1 MPPPKHS
8 ELPPRPSG
16 TFNMSGSSRRPGAV
30 DASVTSS
37 SNSFAFQLSPTA
49 AQLRQVKQ
57 DFADGRISF
66 EEKSDL
72 KDTILREVNEASTML
87 STSCV
92 LCAVKVVVNTQQ
104 HPNRVSPHRS
114 KPLLLDLRIRSV
126 VPSCPSPVPPVP
138 PNDPSCILSLLR
150 CRRSFRRCHRDGQH
164 DMDRQCS
171 HPHGNTAKAGSGV
184 FQGGS
189 HQRDSEGLIEK

>member
-1 MPPPKHS
+1 MSSSSAVPPPKHS

-16 TFNMSGSSRRPGAV
+16 TFNVSGSSRRPGAV
-30 DASVTSS
+30 DASITSS

-92 LCAVKVVVNTQQ
+92 LCAVMVANTQPRLTASIPSL
-104 HPNRVSPHRS
+104 H
-114 KPLLLDLRIRSV
+114 DLRIRSV
-126 VPSCPSPVPPVP
+126 VPRCLSPVPPVP
-138 PNDPSCILSLLR
+138 PNDPSFILSLLR